1 MPEGPEVKIIGNNI
15 SILALGKRLL
25 SVEVIN
31 DGFLK
36 KTKNLDQVPAG
47 RKVIQVETKGKFC
60 YMLLDDR
67 TAIGMT
73 FGMTGNIRIEPT
85 DDYLEQRGESKEKY
99 MKHCKIR
106 FILDNPEVPE
116 EENTVFYYNCV
127 RNFAWVWYLTAK
139 ELGTKLSAIGPSI
152 LADDRLDRKI
162 LVARWRRFNQKTI
175 CEALMEQKLVSG
187 IGNYI
192 KCEILYRTGIHPT
205 AYVADLTDEQL
216 YELYQEACK
225 IAEEAYHDGGASLYT
240 YTGLHGDR
248 SEFKL
253 KLQVYDRHTDPHGNC
268 VKTLN
273 TPDKRS
279 THWVPELQ
287 RIGMPTS
294 TSMPTQPAESR
305 DKVKVRAKAKP
316 RDRDR
321 PVVRVKIKR
330 STESE

>member
-1 MPEGPEVKIIGNNI
+1 MPEGPEVKIIGDNVAM
-15 SILALGKRLL
+15 LALGKRLL

-36 KTKNLDQVPAG
+36 KTKNLDRVPAG
-47 RKVIQVETKGKFC
+47 RTVIKVETKGKFC

-85 DDYLEQRGESKEKY
+85 EEYLKQRGETHEKY
-99 MKHCKIR
+99 MRHCKVR
-106 FILDNPEVPE
+106 FTLDDPSKPAE
-116 EENTVFYYNCV
+116 ERTVFYFNCV
-127 RNFAWVWYLTAK
+127 RNFAWMWYLTAK

-152 LADDRLDRKI
+152 LASDPLDSGMLI
-162 LVARWRRFNQKTI
+162 TRWRRFNHKTI

-192 KCEILYRTGIHPT
+192 KCEILYRTGIHP
-205 AYVADLTDEQL
+205 VASISCLTDEQL
-216 YELYQEACK
+216 YTLYQEARN
-225 IAEEAYHDGGASLYT
+225 IAADAYQDGGASLYT
-240 YTGLHGDR
+240 YTGLHGDK

-253 KLQVYDRHTDPHGNC
+253 KLQVYDRHTDPHGNN
-268 VKTLN
+268 VKKMD

-287 RIGMPTS
+287 QIGSPN
-294 TSMPTQPAESR
+294 PAPR
-305 DKVKVRAKAKP
+305 TKVKVTAKA
-316 RDRDR
+316 R
-321 PVVRVKIKR
+321 PVIRVKIK
-330 STESE
+330 TETKANTGNK